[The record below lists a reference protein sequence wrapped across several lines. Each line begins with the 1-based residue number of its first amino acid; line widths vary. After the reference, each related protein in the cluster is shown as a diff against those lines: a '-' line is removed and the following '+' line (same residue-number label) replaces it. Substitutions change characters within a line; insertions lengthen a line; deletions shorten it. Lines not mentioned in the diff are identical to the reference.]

1 MSTVNQLSTIKVE
14 NQEISNPRF
23 ARPIAASRYVPPQ
36 EFRVLKAD
44 GSIDA
49 DATSPKILACLD
61 EFGQNLFADL
71 HINAGNWTDLNENYP
86 DLARAVQS
94 RALEIGNEI
103 IRENDSAKDA
113 TGLSEHALNL
123 NVIKFLEPMLVYRQG
138 DQTYTIPRGDI
149 FYSPQD
155 SSYAFQRKPSSA
167 QGLYDSAMANLE
179 HAVTGNGSLC
189 YGVDRSSVKN
199 ASLPIA
205 DAGADQIVTEGSS
218 LQLHAEN
225 SVGEN
230 LTYVWEQIDSSVQ
243 VEWQDRFSPTPT
255 LKVPKIF
262 DSNVV
267 LNLRLTVID
276 ESGEQSTDTVAINV
290 LDVPKPLPLSDPIK
304 LLIDPKLLDDLL
316 NNPLLA
322 PKQQNS

>member
-1 MSTVNQLSTIKVE
+1 MSTVDQLSTTKVE

-23 ARPIAASRYVPPQ
+23 ARLIATSCYVPPQ
-36 EFRVLKAD
+36 EFRVLKTD

-49 DATSPKILACLD
+49 DATSPKILARLK

-71 HINAGNWTDLNENYP
+71 HINAGNWTDLNDNYP
-86 DLARAVQS
+86 DLAQAIQS
-94 RALEIGNEI
+94 RALEIGDEI
-103 IRENDSAKDA
+103 INENDATKDA
-113 TGLSEHALNL
+113 SCLSEHALNL
-123 NVIKFLEPMLVYRQG
+123 NVIEFLKPMLVYRSGEQS
-138 DQTYTIPRGDI
+138 YTIPRGDI

-155 SSYAFQRKPSSA
+155 SSYSFQRKPSSA
-167 QGLYDSAMANLE
+167 HGLYDSAMANLE
-179 HAVTGNGSLC
+179 HAVTGDGSLC
-189 YGVDRSSVKN
+189 YAVDRSSVKS

-205 DAGADQIVTEGSS
+205 DAGADQIATEGSS

-243 VEWQDRFSPTPT
+243 VEWQDRFSPTPI

-290 LDVPKPLPLSDPIK
+290 LDVPKPLPLPDPMK
-304 LLIDPKLLDDLL
+304 LFIDPKLLDDLL

-322 PKQQNS
+322 PKQQA